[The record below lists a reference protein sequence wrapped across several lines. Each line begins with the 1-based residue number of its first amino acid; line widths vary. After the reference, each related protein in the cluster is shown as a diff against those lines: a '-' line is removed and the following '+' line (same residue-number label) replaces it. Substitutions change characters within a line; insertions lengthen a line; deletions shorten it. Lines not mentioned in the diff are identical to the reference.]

1 MPYRRIEAPTEEQEE
16 EKPKG
21 FRRVEK
27 PKAGVL
33 KRTAINVPKEFA
45 VEAVGQIPQ
54 LAELA
59 TATTP
64 FVEER
69 EQQARHPFL
78 PDVESLE
85 PSPEKGLRNLLNLL
99 GQQDLVQKLTPDA
112 LRERFRTKTE
122 GEFEPQSKGER
133 IAARAGGLGGQ
144 LAGFGGGLRSI
155 LFSALGGLAGQT
167 GREYG
172 LNEPMATAL
181 EIGTSL
187 GESALKPELLAKAGE
202 KKLVEHAKK
211 GKLTDKQITPL
222 LKSPKT
228 QEKLGGLALKT
239 GELKKS
245 VKDIGRK
252 FDENFYEPLKATADK
267 LPKLTEAQT
276 SEFFDSLIPIQKE
289 LAHSKL
295 PTVDKEYAKEQL
307 VKLAEKVAEEGL
319 SPRDIIDTWQD
330 INKNIQWKK
339 AGSKPYASVKDA
351 LAKTFEKVSP
361 ELAQEFQLTN
371 KLYAKYKPLERALEP
386 NIIDNLLS
394 MGHDAELGL
403 ALAFHNPSLL
413 KKALG
418 TVGGKYVANQLL
430 TNPRYHNF
438 SQKML
443 NAVYR
448 QDKQAIARLSKQFNE
463 MVEKDLKK
471 SNDKQQ

>member
-1 MPYRRIEAPTEEQEE
+1 MPYRIIDAPAEEKQE
-16 EKPKG
+16 EKPKSKR
-21 FRRVEK
+21 FRIVDK
-27 PKAGVL
+27 PKAGAI
-33 KRTAINVPKEFA
+33 KRAAVNVPKEFA

-78 PDVESLE
+78 PDIESLE
-85 PSPEKGLRNLLNLL
+85 GSGEKGLRNLLNML
-99 GQQDLVQKLTPDA
+99 GQQDLVQKLTPES
-112 LRERFRTKTE
+112 LREKFRSQTG
-122 GEFEPQSKGER
+122 GEFEPQSRGER
-133 IAARAGGLGGQ
+133 IGSRAGGLAGQ

-155 LFSALGGLAGQT
+155 LGGALGGIAGQT

-172 LNEPMATAL
+172 LSEPWATGL
-181 EIGTSL
+181 EIATSL
-187 GESALKPELLAKAGE
+187 GEGTLKRELLAKAGE
-202 KKLVEHAKK
+202 KKLIEHARK
-211 GKLTDKQITPL
+211 GGLTDKQITPL
-222 LKSPKT
+222 LKSKKT

-239 GELKKS
+239 SSLKKS

-252 FDENFYEPLKATADK
+252 FDENFYQPLKESSDK
-267 LPKLTEAQT
+267 LPKLNPKQTE
-276 SEFFDSLIPIQKE
+276 EFFDSLIPVQKE

-319 SPRDIIDTWQD
+319 RPRDIIDTWQD
-330 INKNIQWKK
+330 INKNVQWKK
-339 AGSKPYASVKDA
+339 AGSKPYTSVKEV
-351 LAKTFEKVSP
+351 LAKTFKKVSP
-361 ELAQEFQLTN
+361 ELAEDFQLTN
-371 KLYAKYKPLERALEP
+371 QLYSKFKPLERALEP
-386 NIIDNLLS
+386 NVIDNLLS

-403 ALAFHNPSLL
+403 ALAFHNPSML

-418 TVGGKYVANQLL
+418 AVGGKYVAKELL

-443 NAVYR
+443 NAVYK

-463 MVEKDLKK
+463 MLDKDLKK
-471 SNDKQQ
+471 S